1 MILMSIASYL
11 ITFFS
16 SGTNEVRTL
25 AYFFK
30 LFYDF
35 LETDRGMKI
44 DLAPN
49 AMAELASKVG
59 Q

>member
-1 MILMSIASYL
+1 MSIASYL